1 MVALHCAGR
10 PLFDGFIF
18 ANAESNDKNMQKIGD
33 RHLTKLDEGI
43 KSRFS
48 IMVA

>member
-1 MVALHCAGR
+1 
-10 PLFDGFIF
+10 
-18 ANAESNDKNMQKIGD
+18 MQKIDD

-48 IMVA
+48 IMVAQCWSNNITHTVDFPFL